1 MTIAVMLEN
10 ERLAFHWFCIP
21 VMHFNLFIADIMLP
35 AASIIEILFKAI
47 KRIFVATGFRN
58 EV

>member
-1 MTIAVMLEN
+1 MLEN

-21 VMHFNLFIADIMLP
+21 VMHFNLFIADTMLP